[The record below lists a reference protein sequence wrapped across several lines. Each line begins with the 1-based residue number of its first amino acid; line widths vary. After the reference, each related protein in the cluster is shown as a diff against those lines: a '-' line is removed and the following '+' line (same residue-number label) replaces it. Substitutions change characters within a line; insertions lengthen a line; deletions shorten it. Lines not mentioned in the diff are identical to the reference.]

1 MYPHGGKT
9 PGFFWCQWCEA
20 TNQRVR
26 ISIQNIN
33 EKRAAPKPTFF
44 RVFVN
49 GKITWFV
56 GGLKPLF
63 FHGFWGA
70 HGFLRSKR
78 SFIQVPFTY
87 KRPY

>member
-1 MYPHGGKT
+1 MDVSAWRKT
-9 PGFFWCQWCEA
+9 ARFFLCQWCEA

-33 EKRAAPKPTFF
+33 EKRAAPKPTFLELF
-44 RVFVN
+44 Y

-63 FHGFWGA
+63 FHGKMGGGA
-70 HGFLRSKR
+70 KM
-78 SFIQVPFTY
+78 V
-87 KRPY
+87 